1 MINPRVSVQITAQ
14 HSQIHVN
21 DYGPD
26 EPMLVAQP
34 FFSNKSP
41 KADQV
46 DEEDGGFR
54 SSNAKGAEYEESID
68 EESKISGGISEGPIS
83 PEFGSHQVRAS

>member
-1 MINPRVSVQITAQ
+1 MINPRVSVEITAQ

-54 SSNAKGAEYEESID
+54 SGNAKGAEYEESID
-68 EESKISGGISEGPIS
+68 EEPKISGGISEGPIS

>member
-1 MINPRVSVQITAQ
+1 MINPRVSIEITTQ
-14 HSQIHVN
+14 NSQIHVD

-34 FFSNKSP
+34 LPANKSP
-41 KADQV
+41 EANQV

-54 SSNAKGAEYEESID
+54 SSNTKSAEYKKSID
-68 EESKISGGISEGPIS
+68 EESKIT
-83 PEFGSHQVRAS
+83 

>member
-54 SSNAKGAEYEESID
+54 SGNAKGAEYEESID

>member
-1 MINPRVSVQITAQ
+1 MINPRVSVEITAQ

-54 SSNAKGAEYEESID
+54 SSNTKSAEYEESID
-68 EESKISGGISEGPIS
+68 EESKISGRISERPIS
-83 PEFGSHQVRAS
+83 PKFGSHQVRAS

>member
-1 MINPRVSVQITAQ
+1 MINPRVSVEITAQ

>member
-1 MINPRVSVQITAQ
+1 
-14 HSQIHVN
+14 
-21 DYGPD
+21 
-26 EPMLVAQP
+26 MLVAQP

>member
-1 MINPRVSVQITAQ
+1 MINPRVSVEITAQ

-54 SSNAKGAEYEESID
+54 SSNTKSAEYKKSID
-68 EESKISGGISEGPIS
+68 EES
-83 PEFGSHQVRAS
+83 

>member
-1 MINPRVSVQITAQ
+1 
-14 HSQIHVN
+14 
-21 DYGPD
+21 
-26 EPMLVAQP
+26 MLVAQP
-34 FFSNKSP
+34 LLSKKSP

-46 DEEDGGFR
+46 NEEDGGFR

>member
-1 MINPRVSVQITAQ
+1 MINPRVSVEITTQ

-21 DYGPD
+21 DYRPD
-26 EPMLVAQP
+26 KPMLVAQP

-41 KADQV
+41 KAGQV

-54 SSNAKGAEYEESID
+54 SSNAKGAEYEKSID
-68 EESKISGGISEGPIS
+68 EESKIRG
-83 PEFGSHQVRAS
+83 